1 MSQQQNGV
9 LQKKTKDFQNILRG
23 ERAQRGWSQ
32 ADVAEK
38 IGSDPKTVGRWERG
52 ITFPGPYM
60 CQKLSGLYG
69 KSLQELGLVRT
80 EEPVAVHGAS
90 AENGNSGQEHEQR
103 ISSPHLQNVSPDRYW
118 YRGRRIFLFL
128 GLLIVF
134 LLLFNGGIFWWSL
147 HKPASTP
154 APRNPLANPYAKTGV
169 LVLNEALAAESAAG
183 WKITPN
189 DQGRCFFAANSYHIL
204 DVSSGTMEVCLA
216 NETFFTNFTF
226 QVNMTMIAGDC
237 GGLAFRSTFPQLYY
251 FLACVDGRYRFVR
264 YDWDHMT
271 NTLVIARGIS
281 SVIHQGLKTTNT
293 LAVVAMN
300 GTFALYVNHTLILHA
315 TDGAY
320 LDGQVGMIAHTCRD
334 ASSNLCDVPTEVSFT
349 NARVWTM

>member
-9 LQKKTKDFQNILRG
+9 LQKKAKDFQNILRG

-60 CQKLSGLYG
+60 CQKLSELYG
-69 KSLQELGLVRT
+69 KSLQDLGLVRT
-80 EEPVAVHGAS
+80 EETFPVNGAS
-90 AENGNSGQEHEQR
+90 QVNGNSGQKHEQQ
-103 ISSPHLQNVSPDRYW
+103 ISSPPLQGISPSRFW
-118 YRGRRIFLFL
+118 YRNRRIFFFL
-128 GLLIVF
+128 SLLIV
-134 LLLFNGGIFWWSL
+134 LLLLLNGGILWGSL
-147 HKPASTP
+147 HKSAPVP
-154 APRNPLANPYAKTGV
+154 APRNPLANPYAKTGT
-169 LVLNEALAAESAAG
+169 LVLNEALTAESAVG

-204 DVSSGTMEVCLA
+204 DVSNGTMEVCLA

-226 QVNMTMIAGDC
+226 EVSMTIVAGDC
-237 GGLAFRSTFPQLYY
+237 GGLAFRTTFPQLYY
-251 FLACVDGRYRFVR
+251 FLSCMDGRYRFVR
-264 YDWDHMT
+264 YDRDNMT

-281 SVIHQGLKTTNT
+281 PVIHQGLKATNT
-293 LAVVAMN
+293 LAVVAVN
-300 GTFALYVNHTLILHA
+300 GTFTLYVNHTLILHA
-315 TDGAY
+315 TDKAY

-349 NARVWTM
+349 NVRVWSM